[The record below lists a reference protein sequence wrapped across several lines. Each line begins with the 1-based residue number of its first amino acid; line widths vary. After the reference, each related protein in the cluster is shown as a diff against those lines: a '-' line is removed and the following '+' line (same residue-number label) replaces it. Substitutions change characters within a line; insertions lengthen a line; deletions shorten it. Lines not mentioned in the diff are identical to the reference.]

1 MFCTKCG
8 KPNDDDALFCE
19 FCGAKIEEQAP
30 PEPIPAPA
38 PVQLFCEK
46 CGKPNEPDALF
57 CEFCGAKFEEG
68 EAVAEMK
75 PEPIPEPE
83 PAPEP
88 VPVQAVAPAPAPIP
102 EPAPKP
108 SGNFCEKCGKPN
120 EPDALFCEFCGAKF
134 EEEEAVVEVKPEP
147 APKPVPEPEPVQAV
161 VPAPAPIPEPAPKPA
176 PAPSAS
182 PKNPEKRKKV
192 GIIAAIASAAA
203 VIVAV
208 IIIVLVNCSSVP
220 EGGVRMKMN
229 GKSIPVEMAA
239 FDIPSSAP
247 TVYLCGKTNNGAYI
261 CTVTFKTLPA
271 ANSDYSASDASVT
284 IAYSGKDTKASN
296 GAHQY
301 ALLSTDTTK
310 ISVGEYQW
318 GDTIELTVEGKTNP
332 DVYKDYEGTL
342 VFNISGT
349 ASFDNGASGALADWK
364 KDNII
369 PD

>member
-19 FCGAKIEEQAP
+19 YCGAKIEEQVP

-46 CGKPNEPDALF
+46 CGKLNEPDVLF
-57 CEFCGAKFEEG
+57 CEFCGAKFEEE
-68 EAVAEMK
+68 EAVAEVK
-75 PEPIPEPE
+75 PEPVQAAVPEPAPTPEPIPEPKPE

-88 VPVQAVAPAPAPIP
+88 VPVQAVAPAP
-102 EPAPKP
+102 EPASTPTP
-108 SGNFCEKCGKPN
+108 TAPPN
-120 EPDALFCEFCGAKF
+120 A
-134 EEEEAVVEVKPEP
+134 
-147 APKPVPEPEPVQAV
+147 
-161 VPAPAPIPEPAPKPA
+161 
-176 PAPSAS
+176 
-182 PKNPEKRKKV
+182 PEKRKKV

-208 IIIVLVNCSSVP
+208 IIIVLVNRSSMP

-296 GAHQY
+296 GTHQY